1 MTGLVRH
8 RRIFLL
14 TAVLAG
20 AAVFVWWWY
29 SGVHEQFLNRDGIE
43 QVAGQLG
50 RWGPVLIIGLMTLAV
65 VASPIPSA
73 PIALA
78 SGAVYGHFSGTF
90 YVLIGAELGALIA
103 FMLARALGRDTLQR
117 WFGARIDSG
126 LLGSQNALMLMVFG
140 SRLLPFVSFDLMSY
154 AAGLSVLRFWR
165 FAMATLAGIVPASFF
180 LAHLGGEAAAGNT
193 KGAMLTA
200 LGLGLATGIP
210 LLWIAIRNR
219 RAS

>member
-1 MTGLVRH
+1 MTGLGHH

-20 AAVFVWWWY
+20 AAVIVWWWH
-29 SGVHEQFLNRDGIE
+29 SGAPEQFLNRDGIE
-43 QVAGQLG
+43 RIAEQLG

-103 FMLARALGRDTLQR
+103 FMLARALGHGMLQR
-117 WFGARIDSG
+117 WFGDRINAG
-126 LLGSQNALMLMVFG
+126 HLGSQNALMLMVFG

-154 AAGLSVLRFWR
+154 AAGLSKLRFWR
-165 FAMATLAGIVPASFF
+165 FAVATLAGIIPASFF
-180 LAHLGGEAAAGNT
+180 LTHLGGEAAAGNA
-193 KGAMLTA
+193 KGAMLAA
-200 LGLGLATGIP
+200 LGLVLATGIP
-210 LLWIAIRNR
+210 LIWIAFRSH